1 MKPDK
6 NLQHVI
12 NIIAKNYH
20 PEKIILFGSYARG
33 ENNPDSDI
41 DLLIIKESKLPRY
54 KRTLE
59 IRKYLRGLKI
69 PLDIIVYTK
78 AEIEKWRNVKSTFV
92 NNVIQEGKVVYG

>member
-6 NLQHVI
+6 NLQQVI

-20 PEKIILFGSYARG
+20 PEKIILFGSYVRG
-33 ENNPDSDI
+33 ENNSDSDI

-78 AEIEKWRNVKSTFV
+78 AEIEKWKDVKSTFV

>member
-6 NLQHVI
+6 KLQHVI

-33 ENNPDSDI
+33 ENNYDSDI

-54 KRTLE
+54 KRVLE

-78 AEIEKWRNVKSTFV
+78 AEIEKWKNVKSTFV
-92 NNVIQEGKVVYG
+92 NNVMQEGTVVYG

>member
-1 MKPDK
+1 MKLDK
-6 NLQHVI
+6 NLQQVI
-12 NIIAKNYH
+12 NIIVKNYS

-33 ENNPDSDI
+33 ENNSDSDI

-54 KRTLE
+54 KRALE
-59 IRKYLRGLKI
+59 IRKYLRGLRI

>member
-1 MKPDK
+1 MKTDK
-6 NLQHVI
+6 NLQRVI
-12 NIIAKNYH
+12 SIIAKNYH

-33 ENNPDSDI
+33 ENNYDSDI
-41 DLLIIKESKLPRY
+41 DLLIIKESKLPRH
-54 KRTLE
+54 KRALE

-78 AEIEKWRNVKSTFV
+78 AEIEKWKNVKSTFV